1 VTGRC
6 RNSPGDGTDD
16 DNGFQIMEEEKMRRT
31 AIMCLL
37 AMAVLAGVSLVAGA
51 AEPIRIG
58 AIFSVTGPASFL
70 GEPERNTVKMLEDD
84 INQSGGVLG
93 RPVEIIVYD
102 DETDATKAVTGVD
115 RLIKKDK
122 VVAIVGPSTSGS
134 TLAIVPKV
142 EEAKV
147 PLVSCAAA
155 KKIVDPVKKW
165 VFKTPQSD
173 ELAVRKIYQHAKKAG
188 IRKIAIITASD
199 AFGAA
204 GREELKALAPGF
216 GITVVAD
223 EVFGPKDTDMTAQL
237 TKIKGTDAQA
247 IMCWGTNPGPAV
259 IARNRVQLGIGTPL
273 YMSHGV
279 ASPKFIELAGAASA
293 EGILLPAG
301 RLISEPQ
308 VPAGQAQKK
317 ILASY
322 IKEYEAKFK
331 QPVSTFGGYAYDAI
345 MLVVQ
350 AMKNG
355 KSADPAAIRDA
366 LEKIKGYNATTGE
379 FNLSEKD
386 HNGLTEEA
394 FVMVRISKG
403 DWEMLK

>member
-1 VTGRC
+1 MKGIG
-6 RNSPGDGTDD
+6 NFILGAL
-16 DNGFQIMEEEKMRRT
+16 F
-31 AIMCLL
+31 A
-37 AMAVLAGVSLVAGA
+37 AVLVFPASA

-70 GEPERNTVKMLEDD
+70 GEPERNTAKMLEED
-84 INQSGGVLG
+84 INKSGGILG

-102 DETDATKAVTGVD
+102 DETDATKAVTAVD

-122 VVAIVGPSTSGS
+122 VVAVIGPSTSGN
-134 TLAIVPKV
+134 TLAIMPKV

-155 KKIVDPVKKW
+155 KKIVQPVRPYVFKVVPSDILAVKKI
-165 VFKTPQSD
+165 F
-173 ELAVRKIYQHAKKAG
+173 QHAKKAG
-188 IRKIAIITASD
+188 ISKIAILTASD
-199 AFGAA
+199 GYGAG
-204 GREELKALAPGF
+204 GREDMKELAPQM
-216 GITVVAD
+216 GISIVAD
-223 EVFGPKDTDMTAQL
+223 EVYGPKDTDMTAQL

-247 IMCWGTNPGPAV
+247 IVCWGTNPGPAV
-259 IARNRVQLGIGTPL
+259 IARNRVQLGIVTPL

-279 ASPKFIELAGAASA
+279 ASPKFIELAGAANA

-308 VPAGQAQKK
+308 VPAGQPQKK
-317 ILASY
+317 ILAAY
-322 IKEYEAKFK
+322 IKEYEAKYR

-350 AMKNG
+350 AIRSA

-366 LEKIKGYNATTGE
+366 LEKVRGYNATTGE
-379 FNLSEKD
+379 FNFSEKD

-394 FVMVRISKG
+394 FVMVRITKG

>member
-1 VTGRC
+1 MSKT
-6 RNSPGDGTDD
+6 
-16 DNGFQIMEEEKMRRT
+16 NGWVLGI
-31 AIMCLL
+31 LL
-37 AMAVLAGVSLVAGA
+37 ASLLFCGGVQA

-58 AIFSVTGPASFL
+58 AIFSATGPASFL
-70 GEPERNTVKMLEDD
+70 GEPERNTAKMLEEG
-84 INQSGGVLG
+84 INKSGGLLG
-93 RPVEIIVYD
+93 RKVEIIVYD
-102 DETDATKAVTGVD
+102 DETDATKAVTAVD
-115 RLIKKDK
+115 RLIKKDR
-122 VVAIVGPSTSGS
+122 VVAIVGPSTSGN

-142 EEAKV
+142 EEAKI

-173 ELAVRKIYQHAKKAG
+173 ELAVKRIYRHLKQAG
-188 IRKIAIITASD
+188 IKKIAIISASD

-204 GREELKALAPGF
+204 GREELKGLAVGA
-216 GITVVAD
+216 GLAIVAD

-247 IMCWGTNPGPAV
+247 IVCWGTNPGPAV
-259 IARNRVQLGIGTPL
+259 IARNRVQLGITIPL

-279 ASPKFIELAGAASA
+279 ASKKFIELAGAANA

-301 RLISEPQ
+301 RLIVENQ
-308 VPAGQAQKK
+308 VPANQPQKK
-317 ILASY
+317 VLSGY
-322 IKEYEAKFK
+322 IKEYESKYR
-331 QPVSTFGGYAYDAI
+331 QPVSTFGGHAWDAV
-345 MLVVQ
+345 MLVFQ
-350 AMKNG
+350 AIRDA

-366 LEKIKGYNATTGE
+366 LEKIKGFQGTAGE
-379 FNLSEKD
+379 FNFSEKD

-394 FVMVRISKG
+394 FVMVKIHKG

>member
-1 VTGRC
+1 LR
-6 RNSPGDGTDD
+6 
-16 DNGFQIMEEEKMRRT
+16 IKEEGEMRKS
-31 AIMCLL
+31 AIAC
-37 AMAVLAGVSLVAGA
+37 LVAVSVLIGGPASA

-70 GEPERNTVKMLEDD
+70 GEPERNTVKMLEED
-84 INQSGGVLG
+84 INKAGGVLG

-102 DETDATKAVTGVD
+102 DETDATKAVTAVD
-115 RLIKKDK
+115 RLIKKDR
-122 VVAIVGPSTSGS
+122 VVAVVGPSTSGS
-134 TLAIVPKV
+134 TLAILPKV
-142 EEAKV
+142 EEAKI

-173 ELAVRKIYQHAKKAG
+173 ELAVKKIFQHAKKAG
-188 IRKIAIITASD
+188 IKKIAIVTASD

-216 GITVVAD
+216 GIAIVAD

-247 IMCWGTNPGPAV
+247 IVCWGTNPGPAV
-259 IARNRVQLGIGTPL
+259 VARNRVQLGIGTPL

-279 ASPKFIELAGAASA
+279 ASPKFIELAGAANA

-308 VPAGQAQKK
+308 VPAGQPQKK
-317 ILASY
+317 ILAAY
-322 IKEYEAKFK
+322 IKEYEAKFR

-345 MLVVQ
+345 QLVVQ
-350 AMKNG
+350 AIRNA

-366 LEKIKGYNATTGE
+366 LEKIRGYNATTGE
-379 FNLSEKD
+379 FNFSESD

-394 FVMVRISKG
+394 FVMVRITKG